1 MEKLSFHRKLKNAT
15 ARGVFSAGGIAIII
29 LIILILSFLAKEV
42 TPLLSKAKIKR
53 EWTIDSPKSGTV
65 IMARLSDFG
74 GIAWL
79 LYEDGHLILV
89 DTSEGNTLQE
99 WTLEGP
105 PESIFYKD
113 NNIAY
118 TIGRYLFIHRLQFVV
133 DSQTGME
140 VGAEL
145 SESTQ
150 LLLPLLYIKKIGL
163 RQWSEQSY
171 TYAISD
177 GSQVVFWDRTA
188 EESLLGETEISE
200 NYWII
205 ETPHPVF
212 ALNFYP
218 DGDLLVSMENGQVH
232 AYNDAKQLI
241 DDFQGPSPLTAIAQL
256 IGGRGICLGG
266 EDGSLGVW
274 AKANTDEGPKYLKI
288 HTFKS
293 MPSGIRGLT
302 PGGRDRTFIA
312 WDKEGRIHVY
322 YSTTEDLRLAFQGK
336 KGLDYLLNPKS
347 DILLGFG
354 QNLQLT
360 YIDNPHPDIN
370 LKTMFSKV
378 WYEGFPKPAY
388 IWQSTGAANDF
399 EPKLSLIPL
408 ILGTLKGTLYALIFA
423 LPLALTGALFM
434 NQFMHPNL
442 HRVIKPVIEIMAGLP
457 SVIIGFLAGLWLAPI
472 LEQVLPGVLLGV
484 LLIPLGVVVVAL
496 ALERFVFKTG
506 QQSYKYE
513 IFVLLPFIALIFILC
528 VKATP
533 FINDLLFQG
542 DFKQYI
548 FDTFL
553 VPYDQ
558 RNAVVVGFAMGFA
571 VIPIIFSLAEDA
583 LSFVPKE
590 ITAGS
595 LALGL
600 SRWQTATGVVLKAAR
615 SGIFSAVMLGLGRAV
630 GETMIV
636 LMATGNTPVLS
647 FFPFNGFR
655 TFSANIAVEL
665 PEAPVGGTLYRILFL
680 TAFLLLLFTL
690 VINTAAD
697 IIRSR
702 MRKKL
707 GQS

>member
-1 MEKLSFHRKLKNAT
+1 MDKLPFHRKLKNTT
-15 ARGVFSAGGIAIII
+15 ARGVFSAGGIAVII
-29 LIILILSFLAKEV
+29 LIILILGFLAKEV
-42 TPLLSKAKIKR
+42 VPLLGKAKVER
-53 EWTIDSPKSGTV
+53 EWPLSLPRGGNV
-65 IMARLSDFG
+65 MMARLSDFG
-74 GIAWL
+74 RLAWL
-79 LYEDGHLILV
+79 LYADGHLILV
-89 DTSEGNTLQE
+89 ETSEGRILEE
-99 WTLEGP
+99 WTFDGPLE
-105 PESIFYKD
+105 SVSFKD
-113 NNIAY
+113 KHLVY
-118 TIGRYLFIHRLQFVV
+118 TVGRYLNVRRLQFVV
-133 DSQTGME
+133 DPQTGME
-140 VGAEL
+140 VGLELGDAE
-145 SESTQ
+145 Q
-150 LLLPLLYIKKIGL
+150 ILLPLLDVKKTAI
-163 RQWSEQSY
+163 RQWSENSY

-177 GSQVVFWDRTA
+177 GSQVVFWDRTV
-188 EESLLGETEISE
+188 EESLLGEAEVSE
-200 NYWII
+200 NYWIT
-205 ETPHPVF
+205 EVPHPVL

-218 DGDLLVSMENGQVH
+218 GGDLLVAMTNGLVH
-232 AYNDAKQLI
+232 SYSDAKQLT
-241 DDFQGPSPLTAIAQL
+241 DEFQGPSPLTAFSQL
-256 IGGRGICLGG
+256 IGGRAICMGG
-266 EDGSLGVW
+266 EDGSVGVW
-274 AKANTDEGPKYLKI
+274 AKANTDEGQKYLKI
-288 HTFKS
+288 HAFKPMS
-293 MPSGIRGLT
+293 SGVRGFA
-302 PGGRDRTFIA
+302 PGGRDRTFLA
-312 WDKEGRIHVY
+312 WDDEGTIHLY
-322 YSTTEDLRLAFQGK
+322 YSTTEDLRLSFQGEE
-336 KGLDYLLNPKS
+336 GLDYILNPKS

-354 QNLQLT
+354 RSLNLT
-360 YIDNPHPDIN
+360 EIENTHPDIN

-378 WYEGFPKPAY
+378 WYEGFPEPAY
-388 IWQSTGAANDF
+388 IWQSTGGGNDF

-408 ILGTLKGTLYALIFA
+408 ILGTLKGTLYALLFA

-434 NQFMHPNL
+434 NQFLHPDL

-472 LEQVLPGVLLGV
+472 LEQVLPGVLLGILV
-484 LLIPLGVVVVAL
+484 IPLGVVVVAL
-496 ALERFVFKTG
+496 ALEKFLFKTG

-513 IFVLLPFIALIFILC
+513 IFVLLPFIAAIFFLC

-533 FINDLLFQG
+533 LINELLFQG

-615 SGIFSAVMLGLGRAV
+615 SGMFSAVMLGLGRAV

-690 VINTAAD
+690 IINTAAD

>member
-1 MEKLSFHRKLKNAT
+1 MDRLLFHRKLKNAT
-15 ARGVFSAGGIAIII
+15 ARGIFSAGGVAVII
-29 LIILILSFLAKEV
+29 LIILILGFLAKEV
-42 TPLLSKAKIKR
+42 VPLLGKAKVKR
-53 EWTIDSPKSGTV
+53 EWSLSLPRSGSV
-65 IMARLSDFG
+65 MLARLSDFG
-74 GIAWL
+74 GLAWL
-79 LYEDGHLILV
+79 LYADGNLILV
-89 DTSEGNTLQE
+89 ETSEGKILQE
-99 WTLEGP
+99 WTFDGPLE
-105 PESIFYKD
+105 SVSFQD
-113 NNIAY
+113 NYLAY
-118 TIGRYLFIHRLQFVV
+118 TVGRNLHVRRLQFVV

-140 VGAEL
+140 VGVEL
-145 SESTQ
+145 GDAAQ
-150 LLLPLLYIKKIGL
+150 LLLPLLDVTKTAM
-163 RQWSEQSY
+163 RRWSEDSY

-177 GSQVVFWDRTA
+177 GSQVLFWERTV
-188 EESLLGETEISE
+188 EESLLGESEISE

-212 ALNFYP
+212 ALSFYP
-218 DGDLLVSMENGQVH
+218 DGDLLVAMTNGLVH
-232 AYNDAKQLI
+232 AYSDAKQLTAE
-241 DDFQGPSPLTAIAQL
+241 FQGPSPLTAFAQL
-256 IGGRGICLGG
+256 IGGRGICMGG
-266 EDGSLGVW
+266 EDGSVGVW
-274 AKANTDEGPKYLKI
+274 ARANTDEGSQYLKI
-288 HTFKS
+288 HAFKS
-293 MPSGIRGLT
+293 MANGIRGFA
-302 PGGRDRTFIA
+302 PGGRDRTFLA
-312 WDKEGRIHVY
+312 WDEEGGIRVY
-322 YSTTEDLRLAFQGK
+322 YSTTEDLRLSFQGE
-336 KGLDYLLNPKS
+336 KGLDYILNPKS

-354 QNLQLT
+354 RSLKLT
-360 YIDNPHPDIN
+360 QIENAHPDIN

-378 WYEGFPKPAY
+378 WYEGFPEPAY
-388 IWQSTGAANDF
+388 IWQSTGGGNDF

-408 ILGTLKGTLYALIFA
+408 ILGTLKGTLYALLFA

-434 NQFMHPNL
+434 NQFLHPDL
-442 HRVIKPVIEIMAGLP
+442 HRIIKPVIEIMAGLP

-484 LLIPLGVVVVAL
+484 LVIPLGVVVVAL
-496 ALERFVFKTG
+496 ALEKFIFKTG
-506 QQSYKYE
+506 QQSYRYE
-513 IFVLLPFIALIFILC
+513 IFILLPFLAVIFYLC

-533 FINDLLFQG
+533 LINDLLFQG

-548 FDTFL
+548 FETFL
-553 VPYDQ
+553 IPYDQ

-615 SGIFSAVMLGLGRAV
+615 SGMFSAVMLGLGRAV

-690 VINTAAD
+690 IVNTAAD
-697 IIRSR
+697 IIRSQ